1 MSYNLELREQAV
13 AGELNIFD
21 SEKIRWIT
29 GGVTIDHETVTADE
43 KGNKILAP
51 GTPLGKI
58 TETGKY
64 GPWEPAVAGVAASG
78 TTTVDS
84 VAVTIEGDADDVYN
98 GVVISFADDA
108 ESGAAAAAWSEGTL
122 TVTLEDAVDYD
133 QDAINNLIAAAT
145 VGAPTGVDPTK
156 IKIKTTVETTGAKWG
171 AAEDVVLAGGVDA
184 IAAAD
189 DGRQTAVL
197 MLGETVDFS
206 LGSGYGFGDQVVA
219 AFDDARVITARLPV
233 DAGKIA
239 DLKQQ
244 LTRITFS

>member
-1 MSYNLELREQAV
+1 MGYNLELRTEKI
-13 AGELNIFD
+13 AGQVNIFD
-21 SEKIRWIT
+21 SALVRWVT
-29 GGVTIDHETVTADE
+29 GGVTIDADTVSADAD
-43 KGNKILAP
+43 GNKILKA
-51 GTPLGKI
+51 GMPLGKI
-58 TETGKY
+58 TASGKY
-64 GPWEPAVAGVAASG
+64 GPYAPAVAGVAASG

-84 VAVTIEGDADDVYN
+84 VKVTIEGDESAVYN

-108 ESGAAAAAWSEGTL
+108 ESGAAAAAWNEGTL

-133 QDAINNLIAAAT
+133 QDDVNTLIAAAT
-145 VGAPTGVDPTK
+145 TGAPIGVNPAK
-156 IKIKTTVETTGAKWG
+156 IKIKTTVEKTGAKWG